1 MAKVDDAFSI
11 IFLCECIFKVLA
23 MGFILHKNSYMRDR
37 WNWLDI
43 FVVTISVVTWL
54 PGIEGNSS
62 MKSLRTFRILR
73 PLRSINSLPSM
84 KALIQSLLS
93 SIPGM
98 VNVFIFLAFIF
109 TIFAIFGTHQFVGS
123 QYNRCR
129 MTEEPIGL
137 DGDLSKAYWEINFD
151 AEWLCITDADCAR
164 QLGEGVVHKCGQLL
178 TYGIP
183 VENDNPQD
191 QELISFDIVNFNN
204 VYMSLLL
211 IFQSLTLEGWV
222 LLMYNFMDSNDY
234 WISVIYFCFMVI
246 FGSFFAM
253 QLVLAQIM
261 DSFQKDTA
269 AKEAALIEE
278 EKDEEKKKGF
288 IDLFVNA
295 AKKDKDQS
303 VEDINDS

>member
-1 MAKVDDAFSI
+1 MTKVDDAFSI

-23 MGFILHKNSYMRDR
+23 MGFILHKNSYMRDP

-43 FVVTISVVTWL
+43 FVVRIPVVTWL

-123 QYNRCR
+123 QYYRCR
-129 MTEEPIGL
+129 MTLEPTVIPGNEN
-137 DGDLSKAYWEINFD
+137 GDKHWPINFD
-151 AEWLCITDADCAR
+151 AEWLCRTDGDCER
-164 QLGEGVVHKCGQLL
+164 MLGGDGKDPVHKCGTMIDFGL
-178 TYGIP
+178 P
-183 VENDNPQD
+183 VELDEPRT

-204 VYMSLLL
+204 VGLSLLL

-234 WISVIYFCFMVI
+234 WISIIYFCFMVI

-261 DSFQKDTA
+261 DSFAKDQ
-269 AKEAALIEE
+269 AKKNETVAEE
-278 EKDEEKKKGF
+278 EVKE
-288 IDLFVNA
+288 
-295 AKKDKDQS
+295 Q
-303 VEDINDS
+303 